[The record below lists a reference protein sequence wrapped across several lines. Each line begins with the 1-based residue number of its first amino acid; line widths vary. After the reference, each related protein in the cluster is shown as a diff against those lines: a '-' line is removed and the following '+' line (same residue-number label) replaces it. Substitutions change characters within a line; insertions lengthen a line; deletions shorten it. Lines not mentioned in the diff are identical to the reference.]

1 MDAGIFEQIINN
13 LMAGDELIELRMH
26 FVNYDKN
33 NTIMVKRMV
42 WYPEQRSSM

>member
-1 MDAGIFEQIINN
+1 
-13 LMAGDELIELRMH
+13 LRMH

-42 WYPEQRSSM
+42 WYPEQRSSMWVGFSVSYFV